1 MPKKQSFSE
10 IQQVSRKDTLRNV
23 LIIGL
28 VLVALVAA
36 GGVFRM
42 INAKDET
49 AAPEQTVPD
58 LPPVPT
64 SIRYYDASKEE
75 TYSTGIDYI
84 ILTDSGQRI
93 KVSADGS
100 VYLVNSDGSEIRLL
114 TGTERDETIRQAL
127 EIQKYDPE
135 VNIALSGL
143 DDIVS
148 LEKPEPEPTIVE
160 EPTTEEMIKAIV
172 EGRGLT
178 MDSFNDMIYQS
189 GTNPAQFMRI
199 ASGKS
204 EDELNTL
211 ISATIDTAERQGGA
225 SGPTLSANVEGI
237 SIQPD
242 NMVTDTA
249 ASTLPDWLQP
259 IDPAAS
265 MSALVSAMGTAAG
278 ESDRSMTWDAVNQ
291 NSAQAS
297 WLEKEQSRET
307 TQSRIDDHY
316 LAAGTVVPITIVTGI
331 DTDLPGDVVGLVRQ
345 DVYDTLTGR
354 NVLIPKGSRLLA
366 SYNNSVAFGQKS
378 VQIAWNQLL
387 TPDGYVFTLPGFQG
401 VDGEGYSG
409 NRDRY
414 NSHFWEMLGG
424 AMLGSII
431 NYGAGYLSEQAS
443 LASDVLTGTDV
454 LEILAGSAIDTTVD
468 FMDEWVNLIM
478 NRQPTIKIRPG
489 YQTQLLVNQNINL
502 RRTLD

>member
-23 LIIGL
+23 LIIVL

-114 TGTERDETIRQAL
+114 TGTERDEAIRQAL

-160 EPTTEEMIKAIV
+160 EPSTEEMIKAIV

-199 ASGKS
+199 ASGS
-204 EDELNTL
+204 FF
-211 ISATIDTAERQGGA
+211 I
-225 SGPTLSANVEGI
+225 
-237 SIQPD
+237 PD
-242 NMVTDTA
+242 
-249 ASTLPDWLQP
+249 
-259 IDPAAS
+259 
-265 MSALVSAMGTAAG
+265 VSVCG
-278 ESDRSMTWDAVNQ
+278 
-291 NSAQAS
+291 
-297 WLEKEQSRET
+297 
-307 TQSRIDDHY
+307 
-316 LAAGTVVPITIVTGI
+316 
-331 DTDLPGDVVGLVRQ
+331 
-345 DVYDTLTGR
+345 
-354 NVLIPKGSRLLA
+354 GSR
-366 SYNNSVAFGQKS
+366 
-378 VQIAWNQLL
+378 
-387 TPDGYVFTLPGFQG
+387 
-401 VDGEGYSG
+401 
-409 NRDRY
+409 R
-414 NSHFWEMLGG
+414 G
-424 AMLGSII
+424 ARL
-431 NYGAGYLSEQAS
+431 
-443 LASDVLTGTDV
+443 
-454 LEILAGSAIDTTVD
+454 
-468 FMDEWVNLIM
+468 W
-478 NRQPTIKIRPG
+478 RR
-489 YQTQLLVNQNINL
+489 L
-502 RRTLD
+502 R